1 MASVEDAN
9 RNAKNLQEEVWRNME
24 LYEANYSKAI
34 EILKNALR
42 VEPNNTTTLT
52 NLGAAL
58 SDFGRHKLAI
68 PYLEKAISLGSKD
81 RHTYFNMGV
90 ACINCE
96 GYRSK
101 STQYF
106 NDAKGFETSD
116 KTWEAY
122 FDPHG
127 H

>member
-1 MASVEDAN
+1 MASIEESN
-9 RNAKNLQEEVWRNME
+9 RIAKNLQEEVRRNMN
-24 LYEANYSKAI
+24 LYDANYSKAI
-34 EILKNALR
+34 QVLKDAL
-42 VEPNNTTTLT
+42 VKDPNNTITLT

-58 SDFGRHKLAI
+58 CDFGRHESAI
-68 PYLEKAISLGSKD
+68 PYLEKAIFLGSKD
-81 RHTYFNMGV
+81 RHTYFNLGV

-96 GYRSK
+96 KHRSN
-101 STQYF
+101 SSQYF
-106 NDAKGFETSD
+106 NQAKDLESSE